1 MEHTHWNTHAGKGS
15 ETLGS
20 SGVRSDQRDDTAFAR
35 PKRCHVGGLDRVA
48 YLFSAT
54 ALAPSAALE
63 ATCSGASHSGVP
75 SRMPVRQQRGA
86 AGKGSV
92 YVKKRQRF
100 GEEGHCLKRRPAVF
114 THSVTRQCLLY
125 RLMALPLLSGS
136 PAANEA
142 DRIDRTCTT
151 KETACRSIR
160 HRLIISSVGTESTAP
175 SDRPPPTQHE

>member
-92 YVKKRQRF
+92 YVKKRQCLR
-100 GEEGHCLKRRPAVF
+100 EEKAVF
-114 THSVTRQCLLY
+114 T
-125 RLMALPLLSGS
+125 
-136 PAANEA
+136 
-142 DRIDRTCTT
+142 
-151 KETACRSIR
+151 
-160 HRLIISSVGTESTAP
+160 
-175 SDRPPPTQHE
+175 